1 MKEFTDREFNSF
13 ETEVMRVARD
23 ITNKTIYSCSVML
36 MDNAFIIDIFDNN
49 NAVYC
54 SVHFY
59 KSRFFSPKEFRKL
72 SNIEM
77 IFSPKI
83 KFGKYLRR
91 VNQAFMDTK
100 GDPEYIEF

>member
-1 MKEFTDREFNSF
+1 MKEFTDREFNSL

-36 MDNAFIIDIFDNN
+36 MNDAFIINIFDNN
-49 NAVYC
+49 NAVFG

-77 IFSPKI
+77 TFHPKI
-83 KFGKYLRR
+83 KFGKYLRM
-91 VNQAFMDTK
+91 VNQAFMDTE